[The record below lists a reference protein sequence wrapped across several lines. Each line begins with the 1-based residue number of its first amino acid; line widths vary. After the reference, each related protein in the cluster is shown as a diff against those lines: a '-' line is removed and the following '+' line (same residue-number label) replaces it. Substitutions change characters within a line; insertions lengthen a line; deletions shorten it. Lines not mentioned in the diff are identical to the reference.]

1 MRTQRHW
8 LRSWLGVTARPWDA
22 AINKHHA
29 RLTSLETRM
38 ADLERALEEEGAA
51 QSLENWKTPDMD
63 AHLGAN

>member
-1 MRTQRHW
+1 MRTLRHW
-8 LRSWLGVTARPWDA
+8 VRSWLGVTARPWEA

-38 ADLERALEEEGAA
+38 AGLERVLEEEGAA
-51 QSLENWKTPDMD
+51 QSIESCKTADMD